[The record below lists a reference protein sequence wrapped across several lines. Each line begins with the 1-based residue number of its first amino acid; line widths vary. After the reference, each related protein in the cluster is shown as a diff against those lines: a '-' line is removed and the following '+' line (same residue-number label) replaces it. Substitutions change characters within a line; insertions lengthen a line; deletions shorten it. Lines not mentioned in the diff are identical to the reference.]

1 MHHPSGSDRENKE
14 GYTTMNILRGT
25 MLSTRLISAFV
36 VCAVVTLGVGFIG
49 YTGITGLKNSVD
61 GIVNNNLISVYSTSN
76 ARSNAIAHY
85 RDLHRAL
92 LFKFAKADQ
101 AKYEDIIRSL
111 ADNQQEV
118 EQLFKTYRQTPLQ
131 DDERIAGDQFEKSW
145 PAYINASSKV
155 IELAAKGDLENA
167 TRLFEQE
174 VDPEYKK
181 ANDDLKIIVASN
193 KRQSDE
199 AAVEAVKTS
208 NTAYWSLAVG
218 VVIAFIAAIIL
229 GLLVTRS
236 ITRPLLGA
244 LRTAKQVADGDLS
257 QKIDV
262 SGNDEIS
269 TLQSALGIMQINLR
283 DTIQEIANAADQ
295 LASASEELNAV
306 TEESAKALIRQ
317 NDEIQQAAT
326 AVNEMTAAV
335 EEVARNASGA
345 SESSEETSRSAIQ
358 GRDQVKNAV
367 GSVNTMA
374 EQISQSTEKVTVL
387 ATRVNEITGVLAVI
401 QSIAQQTNLLALNAA
416 IEAARAGEQG
426 RGFAVVADEVR
437 ALAHRTQASTTDI
450 ESMMSQIRAGAD
462 EAVIAM
468 NNSRSLAGETRDQ
481 AIEAGHA
488 LDRITEGVSTIN
500 EKNLVIASAAEEQ
513 AHVAREV
520 DRNLVNIQDIS
531 TQTATGAHQTNA
543 SSAELSRLA
552 ASFGLLVNKFKL

>member
-1 MHHPSGSDRENKE
+1 
-14 GYTTMNILRGT
+14 MNLLRGT

-101 AKYEDIIRSL
+101 AKYEDVIRSL

-118 EQLFKTYRQTPLQ
+118 EQLFKIYRKTPLQ

-155 IELAAKGDLENA
+155 IELAAKGDLESA

-269 TLQSALGIMQINLR
+269 TLQSALSIMQINLR